1 MGRRNLHS
9 REQQRDMAI
18 AAAEL
23 ILVREGFAGL
33 SMRKV
38 ADAIGYTVGQLYLI
52 FQNQDDL
59 LAIINERTTDAIYGE
74 LCDAVDTARAPAQ
87 RLQALA
93 LAYVGFA
100 QNHSHRFRMLFEH
113 HLPIDMQPRPS
124 ADLRIKRLFELVET
138 DLAPLLPGTGGERL
152 RQLAATLWSGVHG
165 IAALAVSGKLKWAG
179 ETPQGRYCEQL
190 VGTYLAGLASQRECP
205 AQTAGAKRP
214 VPRKRKV

>member
-59 LAIINERTTDAIYGE
+59 LAIINERTADAIYGQ
-74 LCDAVDTARAPAQ
+74 LRDAIDGQRSADARL
-87 RLQALA
+87 RTLA
-93 LAYVGFA
+93 AAYIAFA
-100 QNHSHRFRMLFEH
+100 QQHPHRFRMLFEH
-113 HLPIDMQPRPS
+113 QLPTTMQPRAS
-124 ADLRIKRLFELVET
+124 SELRIRRLFELVESCV
-138 DLAPLLPGTGGERL
+138 AEVLPKATPARL
-152 RQLAATLWSGVHG
+152 RLTGATLWSGVHG
-165 IAALAVSGKLKWAG
+165 IAALAVSGKYKWAG
-179 ETPQGRYCEQL
+179 DTEFRRYSDNL
-190 VGTYLAGLASQRECP
+190 INTYLAGLAR
-205 AQTAGAKRP
+205 A
-214 VPRKRKV
+214 